1 MQSRIRWR
9 RFEVGRAY
17 SVRFDHCRS
26 YRAYDNTY
34 QPYDGA

>member
-1 MQSRIRWR
+1 M
-9 RFEVGRAY
+9 
-17 SVRFDHCRS
+17 RFDHCRS

>member
-1 MQSRIRWR
+1 MAAHIRW
-9 RFEVGRAY
+9 A
-17 SVRFDHCRS
+17 FDHCRS